1 MREIPNLFEHFRN
14 VKMSVEHQHKIMS
27 LKKIVVIGSSNTDMV
42 VKAGHLPVPGETVI
56 GGNFMMNPG
65 GKGAN
70 QAVAISRLGGNVS
83 FITKTGNDLFGKQSI
98 EMFAEE
104 NINTDYVFS
113 DVNHPSGVAL
123 IMVDENGENC
133 IVVASG
139 ANGALSPA
147 DIDKARALIEDAD
160 ILLMQLETPLKTLE
174 YATELACEK
183 KVRVVLNPA
192 PAAFL
197 SDGFLKRIN
206 IIVPNK
212 TEAEVLSGIKIDNW
226 DTARSAA
233 EIISDKGIENVII
246 TLGSKGALVK
256 EKTGFYEVPVEKIK
270 AVDTTAAGDTFCG
283 ALCVALAEGEP
294 LIEAVK
300 FANKAAGITVTRTG
314 AMSSIPHRSELL

>member
-1 MREIPNLFEHFRN
+1 
-14 VKMSVEHQHKIMS
+14 MS

-42 VKAGHLPVPGETVI
+42 VKANRLPVPGETVL

-70 QAVAISRLGGNVS
+70 QAVTISRLGGNVS
-83 FITKTGNDLFGKQSI
+83 FITKTGNDLFGKQSV

-113 DVNHPSGVAL
+113 DANNPSGVAL

-139 ANGALSPA
+139 ANGTLSPT
-147 DIDKARALIEDAD
+147 DIDKARTLIESAD
-160 ILLMQLETPLKTLE
+160 ILLMQLETPLETLE
-174 YATELACEK
+174 YAAKFAHK
-183 KVRVVLNPA
+183 KGVKVILNPA

-197 SDGFLKRIN
+197 SNSFLKCVN

-212 TEAEVLSGIKIDNW
+212 TEAELLSGIKIEDWTSAHN
-226 DTARSAA
+226 AA
-233 EIISDKGIENVII
+233 EIIGDKGIENVII
-246 TLGSKGALVK
+246 TLGSKGALIK
-256 EKTGFYEVPVEKIK
+256 EGAEFHEVPVEKIK

-283 ALCVALAEGEP
+283 
-294 LIEAVK
+294 
-300 FANKAAGITVTRTG
+300 
-314 AMSSIPHRSELL
+314 